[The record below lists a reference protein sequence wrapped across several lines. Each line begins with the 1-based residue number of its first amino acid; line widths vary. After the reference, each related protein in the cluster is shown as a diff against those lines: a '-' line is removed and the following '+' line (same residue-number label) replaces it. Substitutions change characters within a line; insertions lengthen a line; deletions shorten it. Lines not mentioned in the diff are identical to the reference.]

1 MNLLIRILK
10 FFQSEAHALVS
21 KFESPV
27 KLIEQGIRDL
37 KKDFDESMKSVAQ
50 IKAIAIATK
59 KELETK
65 KQIAADYEQKT
76 MILLQKAKNGELD
89 ESEADR
95 LATEALKKRQEAL
108 KEVEKLTNDTKNYD
122 VSLEQMSKKILEL
135 KNKIKESENEYNS
148 LKARATIAKTTKK
161 INQQLSSIG
170 SDSTM
175 AMIEDMKKGDFTDE
189 EVENAKKGIIAS
201 IKTIDDEQ
209 DTEIT
214 YFFSQELSKSK
225 CNIEQYM
232 KRISEVTKD
241 KVVNVA
247 NKVSVNTVYFLKD

>member
-1 MNLLIRILK
+1 
-10 FFQSEAHALVS
+10 
-21 KFESPV
+21 
-27 KLIEQGIRDL
+27 
-37 KKDFDESMKSVAQ
+37 
-50 IKAIAIATK
+50 
-59 KELETK
+59 
-65 KQIAADYEQKT
+65 

-148 LKARATIAKTTKK
+148 LKARATVAKTTKK

-175 AMIEDMKKGDFTDE
+175 AMIEDMKTRINAE
-189 EVENAKKGIIAS
+189 ENLAEAYGEVAFVETS
-201 IKTIDDEQ
+201 VDDEINKAIGTDLDVQ
-209 DTEIT
+209 KSLTEMK
-214 YFFSQELSKSK
+214 QKLLANPDAQNND
-225 CNIEQYM
+225 NIDNL
-232 KRISEVTKD
+232 KKD
-241 KVVNVA
+241 
-247 NKVSVNTVYFLKD
+247 LEP